1 MKRVSDH
8 SLAAKIRAEFPHVR
22 FNAVRRK
29 GGEDHDVLI
38 LDGHLIFRF
47 PKTKTYART
56 LRHEL
61 SLLASLSRRR
71 LPCAVP
77 RYRWIARTKTFG
89 GYELIR
95 GIKMTRTA
103 FARRS
108 AAEQKKIAS
117 QVARFLSA
125 LHTMATPASLPSSR
139 NTATFPKRYFE
150 KRRATVARGAGPEL
164 IARIDAFFR
173 DAYLPGVS
181 GFTKRVPIHNDFRDD
196 HILLGKKGTGIE
208 GVIDFGDA
216 ARGDPAFDFTCLWEY
231 GEKFVKAVYRAYRG
245 PKDRA
250 FLSRSQTQYLRW
262 AADEL
267 YYAIRNEE
275 PREARHF
282 RAILEKNLPR

>member
-1 MKRVSDH
+1 MKKISDRA
-8 SLAAKIRAEFPHVR
+8 LAAKIRAEFPHIR
-22 FNAVRRK
+22 FRTVRRK

-38 LDGHLIFRF
+38 LGHLIFRF

-61 SLLASLSRRR
+61 ALLAALSKRR
-71 LPCAVP
+71 LPCRIP
-77 RYRWIARTKTFG
+77 EYRWVARGKTFG

-103 FARRS
+103 FGRRS

-117 QVARFLSA
+117 QVARFLST
-125 LHTMATPASLPSSR
+125 LHAMVLRAPLPSSR

-150 KRRATVARGAGPEL
+150 KRRALIARGAAPAL
-164 IARIDAFFR
+164 VARIDAFFK
-173 DAYLPGVS
+173 DTYLLGVS
-181 GFTKRVPIHNDFRDD
+181 GHAKRVPVHNDFRDD
-196 HILLGKKGTGIE
+196 HILLGKKGAGIE

-231 GEKFVKAVYRAYRG
+231 GEKFVKAVYRTYRG
-245 PKDRA
+245 PKDRT
-250 FLSRSQTQYLRW
+250 FLSRSKTQYLRW

-282 RAILEKNLPR
+282 RTILEKNLPH